1 MMSIITW
8 SLVTSYS
15 EDVERERKGRSAMAG
30 FRLWEKVP
38 IEKFL
43 DHLHQAVL
51 KELRREGVDVS
62 QETSHKLLRALKR
75 VVNEDMYASPAC
87 GTSSLCRPSEEGRVK
102 PWSSQ
107 SVAWGLVAVADPAL
121 ERE

>member
-1 MMSIITW
+1 
-8 SLVTSYS
+8 
-15 EDVERERKGRSAMAG
+15 MAG
-30 FRLWEKVP
+30 FRLWEQVS
-38 IEKFL
+38 IEDFL
-43 DHLHQAVL
+43 NHLHQAVL
-51 KELRREGVDVS
+51 KELQREGSPVS
-62 QETSHKLLRALKR
+62 QETRQKLLRALKR

-107 SVAWGLVAVADPAL
+107 AAAWGLVTLADPAL